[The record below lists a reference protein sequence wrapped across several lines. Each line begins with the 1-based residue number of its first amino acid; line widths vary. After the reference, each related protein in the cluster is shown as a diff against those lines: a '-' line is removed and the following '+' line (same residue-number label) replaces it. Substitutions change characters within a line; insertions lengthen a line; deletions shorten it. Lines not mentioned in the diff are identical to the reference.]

1 VSAGAPR
8 ALEAKSCRRSD
19 DSGLRRRAGVRQ
31 RAETRSVTSAGS
43 ARPPPSC
50 RRPYTSAAMSE
61 MSGGA
66 VCPIM
71 LRHKVRSEMNKTTPQ
86 PAMKAQP

>member
-1 VSAGAPR
+1 VPSKPSPAGAQTTAVLGV
-8 ALEAKSCRRSD
+8 ALG
-19 DSGLRRRAGVRQ
+19 SGSGRKPDRNVGWIGPAATEL
-31 RAETRSVTSAGS
+31 STS
-43 ARPPPSC
+43 
-50 RRPYTSAAMSE
+50 YTSAAMSA

-66 VCPIM
+66 LCPIM